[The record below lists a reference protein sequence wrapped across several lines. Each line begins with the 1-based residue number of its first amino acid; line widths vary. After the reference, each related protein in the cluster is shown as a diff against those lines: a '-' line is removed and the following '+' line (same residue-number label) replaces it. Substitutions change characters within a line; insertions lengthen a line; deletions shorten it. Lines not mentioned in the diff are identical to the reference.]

1 MVNWEG
7 RYVKIKRIFDL
18 TLSVLGLLILLPVL
32 ILTAILIKCS
42 SPGPVLFKQ
51 ERIGLNGQPFQIIK
65 LRTMVVDAEKSG
77 RQITVYDDPRITKVG
92 KYLRKFKIDELPQLY
107 NIFKGEMSL
116 VGPRPEVSKYVEMYS
131 EQQLAVLSVKPGI
144 TDYASIEFRNEDELL
159 ALSDNPEQV
168 YIEII
173 MPYKLKLG
181 LKYIKDMSLI
191 TDLKILLFTLLPGM
205 RGGIKSR

>member
-32 ILTAILIKCS
+32 MLTASLIKCS

-107 NIFKGEMSL
+107 NILKGEMSL
-116 VGPRPEVSKYVEMYS
+116 VGPRPEVKKYVEMYS

>member
-1 MVNWEG
+1 MVNLEG

-32 ILTAILIKCS
+32 MLTASLIKCS

-65 LRTMVVDAEKSG
+65 FRTMVVDAEKSG
-77 RQITVYDDPRITKVG
+77 RQITVYDDPRITKAG

-107 NIFKGEMSL
+107 NILKGEMSL

-131 EQQLAVLSVKPGI
+131 EKQLAVLSVKPGI

-168 YIEII
+168 YIEIV

-181 LKYIKDMSLI
+181 LKYIKDMSLT

>member
-32 ILTAILIKCS
+32 MLTASLIKCS

-65 LRTMVVDAEKSG
+65 LRTMVVDAEKLG

-107 NIFKGEMSL
+107 NILKGEMSL
-116 VGPRPEVSKYVEMYS
+116 VGPRPEVKKYVEMYS

>member
-107 NIFKGEMSL
+107 NVLKGEMSL
-116 VGPRPEVSKYVEMYS
+116 VGPRPEVKKYVEMYS

>member
-1 MVNWEG
+1 MVNLEG

-32 ILTAILIKCS
+32 MLTASLIKCS